1 MAFTERDKIL
11 TKVQK
16 PTRYTGGEINSVMKN
31 PADVDVRYGFVFPDT
46 YEIGMSHLGI
56 KILYHT
62 LNERSDTWCERVFAP
77 WSDMEALMREN
88 GEKLFAL
95 ESGDEVIN
103 FDILGITLQYE
114 LCYSNVV
121 NMLDLA
127 GIPVLAKDRDESYP
141 IICGGGPCAYNAEP
155 IAEVFDFFMLGEGEE
170 LIHETTNLY
179 LEWKKSGKK
188 SKKDFLEKVAMLD
201 GVYVPSFYDV
211 DYNQDGTVKSITPN
225 NPDAKAVVKKRIMA
239 DFDKTPAP
247 DKIIVPFGEV
257 VHDRVML
264 EVFRGCIRGCR
275 FCQAGYVYR
284 PVRERSSETLTKL
297 AESLLS
303 SSGYDEISL
312 SSLSTSD
319 YRELKCLT
327 DNLLQMTEEKKIG
340 LSLPSLRIDN
350 FSLELMNKVQ
360 KVRKTGITFAPEAG
374 TQRLRDVINKNINE
388 DNILKSVG
396 MLFSGGWTNVKLYF
410 MIGLPTETD
419 ADVEGI
425 AELSEKVLGEYFAI
439 PKEERAK
446 NINITVSTS
455 SFIPKPFTAFQ
466 WEKQNTREEIVEKQD
481 ILKRTIKSKRIRY
494 NWHDNKTSY
503 LEGVFARGDRRL
515 TKVILEAVRLGCRF
529 DGWDEH
535 FAFDKWIQAFTNCGV
550 DPDWYLRKREYD
562 EVLPWDHISVGIT
575 KDFFLRESEKAQRAE
590 TTPNCRE
597 KCAGCGVASFKT
609 GVCYE

>member
-11 TKVQK
+11 TRVQK

-127 GIPVLAKDRDESYP
+127 GIPMLAKDRDESYP

-170 LIHETTNLY
+170 LIHETTDLY

-188 SKKDFLEKVAMLD
+188 SKKEFLEKVAMLD

-211 DYNQDGTVKSITPN
+211 DYNTDGTVKSITPN
-225 NPDAKAVVKKRIMA
+225 NPSAKKVVKKRIMA

-319 YRELKCLT
+319 YRGLKCLT
-327 DNLLQMTEEKKIG
+327 DNLIQMTEEKKIG

-535 FAFDKWIQAFTNCGV
+535 FAFDKWMQAFTNCGV

>member
-1 MAFTERDKIL
+1 MSFTERDKIL

-16 PTRYTGGEINSVMKN
+16 PTRYTGGEVNSVMKN
-31 PADVDVRYGFVFPDT
+31 PADVDIRYGFVFPDT

-62 LNERSDTWCERVFAP
+62 LNERPDTWCERVFAP
-77 WSDMEALMREN
+77 WSDMEDLMRQN

-95 ESGDEVIN
+95 ESGDEVIG

-127 GIPVLAKDRDESYP
+127 GIPILSSDRDESYP

-155 IAEVFDFFMLGEGEE
+155 VADVFDFFMLGEGEE
-170 LIHETTNLY
+170 LIHETTDIY

-188 SKKDFLEKVAMLD
+188 SKKEFLERVAALD

-211 DYNQDGTVKSITPN
+211 SYNEDGTVKSITPN
-225 NPDAKAVVKKRIMA
+225 NPTAKAVVTKRIMA
-239 DFDKTPAP
+239 DFDATPAP

-284 PVRERSSETLTKL
+284 PVRERKSETLTKL

-388 DNILKSVG
+388 DNILKSVRQ
-396 MLFSGGWTNVKLYF
+396 LFGGGWTNVKLYF
-410 MIGLPTETD
+410 MIGLPTETTE
-419 ADVEGI
+419 DVEGI
-425 AELSEKVLGEYFAI
+425 AILAEKVLGEYFAI

-466 WEKQNTREEIVEKQD
+466 WEKQNTREEIVEKQNL
-481 ILKRTIKSKRIRY
+481 LKRSIKSKRIRY

-515 TKVILEAVRLGCRF
+515 CRVIIEAVRLGCRF

-535 FAFDKWIQAFTNCGV
+535 FSFEKWMQAFSACGV
-550 DPDWYLRKREYD
+550 DPDWYLRKRDYD
-562 EVLPWDHISVGIT
+562 EILPWDHISVGIS
-575 KDFFLRESEKAQRAE
+575 KNFFLKESEKAQRAE

-597 KCAGCGVASFKT
+597 KCAGCGAASFRT